1 LARIERLNWL
11 DGLLYDASVAAFEAA
26 LAAARG
32 APGSLERGA
41 WDADAAEFA
50 RMQAALKRSFEA
62 PGAACAALKAW
73 YTLSDVQYEARGA
86 CDDAKHALLT
96 RRLQGLIGANGHAAV
111 PPAAE
116 VHAMMAAYHRSSG
129 DAFC

>member
-50 RMQAALKRSFEA
+50 RMQAALKRSFDA

-73 YTLSDVQYEARGA
+73 YTLSDVQYEARNALCSCQA
-86 CDDAKHALLT
+86 CH
-96 RRLQGLIGANGHAAV
+96 
-111 PPAAE
+111 
-116 VHAMMAAYHRSSG
+116 S
-129 DAFC
+129 